1 MERSF
6 SDHYRQKADE
16 ARQHLER
23 SAAPYVRQ
31 MWHDIAQQYEYLAEH
46 IRQQYREE
54 LPPSGRP

>member
-1 MERSF
+1 MEPSF
-6 SDHYRQKADE
+6 DNYRQKADE

-23 SAAPYVRQ
+23 SADPYVRQ

-54 LPPSGRP
+54 